1 MFAKVKCFS
10 VHGITG
16 CDVEIEVDI
25 SNGLPGF
32 DIVGLAD
39 TAVKESKER
48 VRAAI
53 KNSGFE
59 FPLRRVT
66 VNLAPA
72 YLKKEGSAFDLPIA
86 VGILA
91 ATNQAAFTDMGGHG
105 FVGELSL
112 DGSVKPVTGVLPMA
126 IRAKASNIMNVI
138 VPAENAFEAAVVEG
152 LNVYPAK
159 SIRALAE
166 HFSGEKLIDPCEV
179 DAHGVLAAN
188 TDNIHDFSDVRGQA
202 KAKRA
207 LEIAASGG
215 HNCLMVGP
223 PGSGKTMLAR
233 RLPTIL
239 PSLTYDEAIE
249 ITTIHSV
256 AGALPP
262 GVALV
267 SQRPFRNPLSNAS
280 AASLAGGGREPKPGE
295 ISLAHNGVLFLD
307 ELPEYGG
314 GVLDVLRQPL
324 EDGCV
329 TVSRASGKVSYPART
344 TFICAANPC
353 KCGRFLDS
361 KGGCTCSPIEIK
373 KYFGR
378 VSGPLL
384 DRIDIQIE
392 VSRPEYDALFERGAG
407 SRSECSADI
416 RLRVERTRKTQKD
429 RYKGTGFYSNA
440 HLEGDALDAHCS
452 LDAPSRSLLRR
463 AYDRMALS
471 PRAHNR
477 ILKVARTIADM
488 DCAGP
493 IREAHIAE
501 AIGYRSFD
509 RRDWFTDGGPS

>member
-1 MFAKVKCFS
+1 MLAKVKCFS

-25 SNGLPGF
+25 SNGLPRF

-48 VRAAI
+48 VKAAI
-53 KNSGFE
+53 KNSGFD

-91 ATNQAAFTDMGGHG
+91 ATRQAKFNDLGGHG

-112 DGSVKPVTGVLPMA
+112 DGSVKPISGVLPMA
-126 IRAKASNIMNVI
+126 IRAKASGVLRIA

-152 LNVYPAK
+152 LCVYPAG
-159 SIRALAE
+159 SIRELMD
-166 HFSGEKLIDPCEV
+166 HFRGERPISPCVV
-179 DAHGVLAAN
+179 DAHSALAAEA
-188 TDNIHDFSDVRGQA
+188 DKPHDFSDVRGQA

-280 AASLAGGGREPKPGE
+280 AASLAGGGRDPKPGE

-307 ELPEYGG
+307 ELPEFGG

-353 KCGRFLDS
+353 KCGHFLDS
-361 KGGCTCSPIEIK
+361 RGGCTCSPMDIK

-392 VSRPEYDALFERGAG
+392 VSRPDYDALFEQGG
-407 SRSECSADI
+407 GPCGESSSDI
-416 RLRVERTRKTQKD
+416 RRRVERTRQIQKD
-429 RYKGTGFYSNA
+429 RYKGTGYYSNA
-440 HLEGDALDAHCS
+440 HLEGATLDEHCS

-488 DCAGP
+488 DCAGS
-493 IREAHIAE
+493 ISERHIAE

-509 RRDWFTDGGPS
+509 RRGWFTSGGAR

>member
-1 MFAKVKCFS
+1 MLAKVKCYS

-16 CDVEIEVDI
+16 HDVEIEVDI
-25 SNGLPGF
+25 SNGMPGF

-86 VGILA
+86 VGILS
-91 ATNQAAFTDMGGHG
+91 ATRQAAFAKIDGHG

-112 DGSVKPVTGVLPMA
+112 DGGVKPVTGVLPMA
-126 IRAKASNIMNVI
+126 IRAKASNTARVV

-152 LNVYPAK
+152 LDVFPAG
-159 SIRALAE
+159 SIRELAD
-166 HFSGEKLIDPCEV
+166 HFSGARPISPCAV
-179 DAHGVLAAN
+179 DAQGVLAAG
-188 TDNIHDFSDVRGQA
+188 TDKAHDFSDVRGQA

-280 AASLAGGGREPKPGE
+280 AASLAGGGRDPKPGE

-307 ELPEYGG
+307 ELPEFGG

-361 KGGCTCSPIEIK
+361 RGGCTCSPTEIR

-392 VSRPEYDALFERGAG
+392 VTRPDYDALFENGGARGESSHG
-407 SRSECSADI
+407 I
-416 RLRVERTRKTQKD
+416 RMRVERTRQMQKD
-429 RYKGTGFYSNA
+429 RYKGTGLYSNA
-440 HLEGDALDAHCS
+440 HLEGSLLDMHCS

-488 DCAGP
+488 DCSGP
-493 IREAHIAE
+493 IRERHIAE

-509 RRDWFTDGGPS
+509 RRGWFADEGAP